1 VFIINQVEDKTM
13 NGRNPDSGFWQAI
26 VLTAALLLCLA
37 TLPGHAADQYSPV
50 DTAMPS
56 LDLRD
61 IMANW

>member
-1 VFIINQVEDKTM
+1 M

-26 VLTAALLLCLA
+26 ILGAALLLCLA
-37 TLPGHAADQYSPV
+37 ALPTHATDHYSPV

-61 IMANW
+61 VMANW